1 MILLN
6 EEIFF
11 SLKKIPFPFR
21 DENILM
27 KLGNFARCYGNTIRR
42 KAGNVKLKKKKK
54 KNYSFLYYFNFIS
67 VRLFI
72 PSGGGNIFIIDV
84 RMITLHCA
92 ILYPVFLR

>member
-42 KAGNVKLKKKKK
+42 KAGNVKLKKKRKRIIRFCTT
-54 KNYSFLYYFNFIS
+54 SILFL
-67 VRLFI
+67 
-72 PSGGGNIFIIDV
+72 
-84 RMITLHCA
+84 
-92 ILYPVFLR
+92 